1 MNIFSSCIN
10 GSLEIPHFFVQEIT
24 SRKLNAAKLAQEFNT
39 IPETESDKQEAKA
52 REILGSAGK
61 NLVIHSD
68 WKFDNGKNI
77 HVGDNFLT
85 NYNQT
90 VLDVGKVTIGDN
102 VWIGPNTDIYT
113 VNHPVTAMGRRDYL
127 AKVLP
132 VTIGNDVWLCG
143 KVTVCPGVTIGNN
156 VVVAAGSV
164 VIHDIPDN
172 VMVAGNPARM
182 VKKVDFE

>member
-1 MNIFSSCIN
+1 M
-10 GSLEIPHFFVQEIT
+10 
-24 SRKLNAAKLAQEFNT
+24 AQEFNT

-77 HVGDNFLT
+77 HVGDNFLA
-85 NYNQT
+85 NYNWT

-113 VNHPVTAMGRRDYL
+113 VNHPVTAMGVMIIGLRFCRSL
-127 AKVLP
+127 LETMCGFVARLP
-132 VTIGNDVWLCG
+132 F
-143 KVTVCPGVTIGNN
+143 
-156 VVVAAGSV
+156 
-164 VIHDIPDN
+164 HD
-172 VMVAGNPARM
+172 RQ
-182 VKKVDFE
+182 